1 MTTTRLSL
9 TILLVVLGV
18 LAFTSLAH
26 AQATRTWVSGVG
38 DDANPC
44 SRTAPCKTFAGA
56 ISKTAVGGEINCLD
70 PGGFGAVTIT
80 KAITLNCEATLG
92 SILAAGTF
100 GITVNVTVSPA
111 TAIVR
116 IIHLKILGFA
126 QGTSPGTNGINY
138 IAGKQL
144 IVEDTKIYDFGTSC
158 INANG
163 AGLQVSLINSTLS
176 NCNTG
181 LVAQAGA
188 HAVIRNSTIT
198 NNNTVGV
205 QAGPGTGIVNVDN
218 SNVSFNATGLRGS
231 GANSFVNIANTLVS
245 FNSVQGTQANGGGI
259 TTFADCAAGTGFTNL
274 FVNNAADGNI
284 PSALGVCLQKK

>member
-1 MTTTRLSL
+1 MTSRLSL
-9 TILLVVLGV
+9 TVLLVALGV
-18 LAFTSLAH
+18 LALTSLAH
-26 AQATRTWVSGVG
+26 AQATGTWVSGVG

-56 ISKTAVGGEINCLD
+56 ISKTATGGEIRCLD

-80 KAITLNCEATLG
+80 KAITINCEATLG
-92 SILAAGTF
+92 SILVAGTNA
-100 GITVNVTVSPA
+100 IIVNAPA

-116 IIHLKILGFA
+116 IIHLKILGLG
-126 QGTSPGTNGINY
+126 QGTSPGINGINF

-188 HAVIRNSTIT
+188 HAVIRNSSIT